1 MTQRKTI
8 FIAITYHAYG
18 VGDTAEEAMKNC
30 RFHGGSSTV
39 KLHGMVVYRTDSD
52 STISA
57 VDGSINYPLDG
68 FKPMKVRDTRPKMR
82 PKE

>member
-1 MTQRKTI
+1 MTLRKTI
-8 FIAITYHAYG
+8 FIAITAHAYG

-30 RFHGGSSTV
+30 RSHAGASTI
-39 KLHGMVVYRTDSD
+39 KRCGMVVYRTDSD

-68 FKPMKVRDTRPKMR
+68 FKPMKVRDTRPQMR